1 MNLLEDAWIPVRA
14 NGGTGPFRQISYE
27 ELLCGD
33 GNWQVSLPR
42 DDLEMACV
50 QLLICMTQ
58 VIFLPRDDREMRD
71 RHDAPL
77 DSESYTKAIV
87 PYRAWFDLNH
97 PVHPFMQTRGVKGGP
112 TSVQKLLPGM
122 PEKTSTAPSAHC
134 FFNEVD
140 EVEYASGAIAA
151 IALFNQA
158 SNSPS
163 FGGGFKGSLRGGSPI
178 TTLVVGDDL
187 RGTMWRNV
195 LTRERVHEQLPGYEP
210 DPARD
215 KPTWV
220 EPIKRDQKIAAMTIG
235 LLRGLFWQPAHIELV
250 SAEKNTTCG
259 VLNITGPAFMG
270 FRKEKFSF
278 TVEGIWPHPHGAQI
292 AKLKKGTIEW
302 KFASFTTVAP
312 AWIHLSEFVVAR
324 SIGEG
329 NEGQIPAAPILQI
342 SQLFPHDALH
352 LWVGGYRVNQAS
364 VLERSHE
371 LFSLAQGW
379 SDDRGRLEQL
389 VNLGLQA
396 KKALRGKLYFAV
408 QGNKDKG
415 LKGLGLPLHE
425 AAEDLFYASSE
436 GVLHAVLRDEMTFS
450 EFKKTR
456 ARLATDLAALCRDIF
471 TKLTDS
477 FAAKPE
483 YISVIAVARRNLEN
497 DLKQLIEGVQAHDQ
511 RRPSKRD
518 TQAA

>member
-14 NGGTGPFRQISYE
+14 DGGAGPFRQISYE
-27 ELLCGD
+27 ELLCG
-33 GNWQVSLPR
+33 NAHWQVSLPR

-58 VIFLPRDDREMRD
+58 VIFLPRDDSELRD
-71 RHDAPL
+71 QHDAQL
-77 DSESYTKAIV
+77 SSDSYTKAIV
-87 PYRAWFDLNH
+87 PYRDWFDLDH
-97 PVHPFMQTRGVKGGP
+97 PVHPFMQTRGVKGEP

-140 EVEYASGAIAA
+140 EVEYVSGAIAA

-187 RGTMWRNV
+187 RTTVWINV
-195 LTRERVHEQLPGYEP
+195 GSLERVRERLPGYEF
-210 DPARD
+210 DPEHD
-215 KPTWV
+215 KPTWI
-220 EPIKRDQKIAAMTIG
+220 EPVVREQKVPAARIG
-235 LLRGLFWQPAHIELV
+235 LARGLFWQPARLELV
-250 SAEKNTTCG
+250 PADQDATCG
-259 VLNITGPAFMG
+259 VLGSRGPSYSG
-270 FRKEKFSF
+270 FRKEKFNF
-278 TVEGIWPHPHGAQI
+278 TVEGIWPHPHGVQLANT
-292 AKLKKGTIEW
+292 KKGAVEW
-302 KFASFTTVAP
+302 KFASFTTTAP
-312 AWIHLSEFVVAR
+312 AWTHLFEFVVPR
-324 SIGEG
+324 SVGDG
-329 NEGQIPAAPILQI
+329 KEGQVPAAPVIQA
-342 SQLFPHDALH
+342 SQMFPGKALH
-352 LWVGGYRVNQAS
+352 LWVGGYHTNQAS
-364 VLERSHE
+364 VLERRHE
-371 LFSLAQGW
+371 LFSIAQGW

-389 VNLGLQA
+389 VDRGLEA

-415 LKGLGLPLHE
+415 LKGLGLPIHE

-436 GVLHAVLRDEMTFS
+436 GLLHAVLRDEMTFR
-450 EFKKTR
+450 EFKTTR
-456 ARLATDLAALCRDIF
+456 ERLATDLAALCRDIF

-477 FAAKPE
+477 FAVKPE
-483 YISVIAVARRNLEN
+483 YIPVIAVARRNLEH

-511 RRPSKRD
+511 RKRSKRD